1 MSEVSPEGRPAGAGA
16 IVRHCARILF
26 YYGLAVVVG
35 GAVLVVLFKSGLLA
49 AVSILFYRGVA
60 LVAAG
65 LVITFVVMGMTAVGM
80 GRGLGTRDAF
90 AASVLSASINL
101 SFLVVFPVTIDRSQT
116 LFILGQMAAQP
127 TQSFAPDQVRNT
139 FVEVY
144 IDDYRQI
151 DRRLQE
157 QTLSGNMQ
165 RTGHGY
171 RITPQG
177 LAVIRTS
184 RAIAAL
190 FDIDPRFITPKAN
203 MRGTVEPPPT
213 PTER

>member
-1 MSEVSPEGRPAGAGA
+1 MSDDSPEGRPAGVGTF
-16 IVRHCARILF
+16 VRRCARVLF

-35 GAVLVVLFKSGLLA
+35 AAVLVVLFKSGLLA

-65 LVITFVVMGMTAVGM
+65 LVITFVALGMTAVAM
-80 GRGLGTRDAF
+80 GKGLGTRDAF

-127 TQSFAPDQVRNT
+127 TQSFAPEQVRDI
-139 FVEVY
+139 FVNVY
-144 IDDYRQI
+144 VDDYRQI

-157 QTLSGNMQ
+157 QTQSGNMQ
-165 RTGHGY
+165 RTGDGY

-177 LAVIRTS
+177 LAVIHTS

-203 MRGTVEPPPT
+203 MRGLVTPPL
-213 PTER
+213 TER